1 MTYPSFRVLSGTVAV
16 RERLIDL
23 YEARRR
29 GDGDGFASG
38 FAEDGIFHILGDT
51 RLLPETGPRQG
62 RRDIARV
69 IKRCYQQ
76 YEYVDALLVDVIV
89 DINLAAVRRQLT
101 LRSRDTGAVGEF
113 DVMDFIRLRDG
124 EIVELTQFMDTASLA
139 IMSGRV

>member
-1 MTYPSFRVLSGTVAV
+1 MTYPSFRVLSGTAVV
-16 RERLIDL
+16 RERLTEL
-23 YEARRR
+23 YGARRR
-29 GDGDGFASG
+29 GDADGFASG

-69 IKRCYQQ
+69 ISQCYRQ
-76 YEYVDALLVDVIV
+76 YEYVDALIIDVIV

-139 IMSGRV
+139 VMSGRV